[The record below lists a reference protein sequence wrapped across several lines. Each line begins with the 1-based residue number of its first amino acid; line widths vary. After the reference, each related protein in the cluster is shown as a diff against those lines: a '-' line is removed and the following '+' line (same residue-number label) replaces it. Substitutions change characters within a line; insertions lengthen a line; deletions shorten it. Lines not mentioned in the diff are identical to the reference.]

1 MNERCWDGDFSSAHW
16 PLQRM
21 YSFWRMTVDSLKFG
35 HVAAL
40 QLQWLFQIQ
49 SLPEQINTDPDA
61 LCGVTAL
68 VNALFSIP
76 ISR

>member
-1 MNERCWDGDFSSAHW
+1 M
-16 PLQRM
+16 
-21 YSFWRMTVDSLKFG
+21 DSLKFG